1 MSCEWIYSSGIV
13 AASKYDFS
21 ILWWDLLSKNMW
33 MRQVATL
40 FFFFFMLFVFYYKR
54 VHSLIFSQ
62 SAHMLDPH
70 CHFVLE
76 AKVCV

>member
-1 MSCEWIYSSGIV
+1 MSCEWIYGSGIV

-40 FFFFFMLFVFYYKR
+40 FFFLMLFVFYYKR

-62 SAHMLDPH
+62 SAPMLDPH

>member
-33 MRQVATL
+33 DKL
-40 FFFFFMLFVFYYKR
+40 LHFFFFLMLFVFYYKS